1 MRVRT
6 YLAMT
11 LVMAGM
17 GVNASD
23 ENRGIDGSSTLSNIT
38 VVELDVGSLDVSIM
52 STDENTVSWKLQGSS
67 QELIHQ
73 VKDGKLYLTK
83 RKSALPSLK
92 VIASNAKS
100 NLSFIRID
108 GLTNTST
115 KQKTTTCEGRCAAPH
130 LELYIPRGAAINF
143 NAYKGFATVE
153 SIKGRL
159 NVQGS
164 GTIKIGSL
172 GYSSLHLEGNA
183 KVLVGIVSGSISGN
197 LKGNSSLY
205 IHAGYIPEADLIL
218 AGNSTFKFTG
228 DVHKLAVHGSGNSR
242 VDIGYAHTTNRIRT
256 SGNAEICVKS
266 LNDISKNCS

>member
-17 GVNASD
+17 EADASD
-23 ENRGIDGSSTLSNIT
+23 ENHGISGFSTLSNIT

-52 STDENTVSWKLQGSS
+52 SSNENTVSWKLQGSN

-73 VKDGKLYLTK
+73 VEDGKLYLTK
-83 RKSALPSLK
+83 RNSALPSLK
-92 VIASNAKS
+92 VIARNTKN
-100 NLSFIRID
+100 NLSTIRID
-108 GLTNTST
+108 AFTNTSRM
-115 KQKTTTCEGRCAAPH
+115 QKTTTCEGRCAAPH
-130 LELYIPRGAAINF
+130 LELYVPKSAAINF
-143 NAYKGFATVE
+143 NAYKGFANVE
-153 SIKGRL
+153 SIKGSL

-172 GYSSLHLEGNA
+172 GHSSLHLKGNA
-183 KVLVGIVSGSISGN
+183 KVLAGTVSGSISGN

-205 IHAGYIPEADLIL
+205 IHTGYIPEAELIL
-218 AGNSTFKFTG
+218 AGNSTVQFAG
-228 DVHKLAVHGSGNSR
+228 DVHTLAVHGSGNSS
-242 VDIGYAHTTNRIRT
+242 VDIGYANTINSIRT

-266 LNDISKNCS
+266 LIALSKNCS